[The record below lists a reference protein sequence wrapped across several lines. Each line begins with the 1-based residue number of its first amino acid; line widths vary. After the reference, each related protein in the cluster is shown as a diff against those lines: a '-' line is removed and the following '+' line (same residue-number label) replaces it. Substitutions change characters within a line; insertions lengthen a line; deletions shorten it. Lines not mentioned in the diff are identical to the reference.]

1 MVKPIPGVRPSE
13 VQELT
18 RAQDRLTFVYVEH
31 CVVNRDGN
39 ALTAQD
45 ARGTVHIPTAMIGA
59 VLFGPG
65 TSVTHQA
72 MVVLSDAGATAVWVG
87 EHGVRYYCH
96 GRPLSR
102 SSRLLLAQADAVS
115 KRSERLRVAR
125 RMYEMRFPDEVFD
138 GETMAQLRGHE
149 GVRVRKV
156 YRDQAERFG
165 VKWDHRSYNPQDFSA
180 GDPAN
185 QALTAA
191 TTCLYGAVHAV
202 VVALGCSPGL
212 GFIHTGHD
220 RSFVYD
226 IADLYKMEIAVPVAF
241 EMAAK
246 FDGDEL
252 PGRVRRAMR
261 DEMKDQKLLV
271 RCVNDIHRVLGLK
284 DDEEQHAWDIVELWD
299 GAEGSVAGG
308 KSWGEQ
314 PWS

>member
-1 MVKPIPGVRPSE
+1 MAKPIPGVRPSE
-13 VQELT
+13 GRELT
-18 RAQDRLTFVYVEH
+18 RAQDRLTFVYLEH

-45 ARGTVHIPTAMIGA
+45 SRGTMHVPAGMIGA

-72 MVVLSDAGATAVWVG
+72 MSLLADAGSSAVWVG

-102 SSRLLLAQADAVS
+102 TSRLLLAQAAAVS
-115 KRSERLRVAR
+115 KRPERLTVAR
-125 RMYEMRFPDEVFD
+125 RMYEMRFPDDVFA

-149 GVRVRKV
+149 GARVRQI
-156 YRDQAERFG
+156 YRDQAERFK
-165 VKWDHRSYNPQDFSA
+165 VHWDRRSYNPQDFEAS
-180 GDPAN
+180 DPAN
-185 QALTAA
+185 KALTAA
-191 TTCLYGAVHAV
+191 TSCLYGVVHAV

-226 IADLYKMEIAVPVAF
+226 IADLYKMEVAVPVAF
-241 EMAAK
+241 EMASQ
-246 FDGDEL
+246 FEGDEL

-261 DEMKDQKLLV
+261 DTMRDRKLLT
-271 RCVNDIHRVLGLK
+271 RCVADIYRVLGLT
-284 DDEEQHAWDIVELWD
+284 DDDSDHEWDIVELWD
-299 GAEGSVAGG
+299 DKDGVVPGG
-308 KSWGEQ
+308 RSWSEQ
-314 PWS
+314 P